1 MSLFSRLF
9 GPPAPPPP
17 PPPARIVWR
26 KRGTIIVQG
35 EATIY
40 DEDGNAL
47 PPRLSKTPGV
57 VKLCG
62 CGRSKEKPYCDGS
75 HKL

>member
-9 GPPAPPPP
+9 GPPPPPP
-17 PPPARIVWR
+17 PIKIVYR
-26 KRGTIIVQG
+26 KRGTLLVEGGVTIV
-35 EATIY
+35 
-40 DEDGNAL
+40 DEDGHVIPL
-47 PPRLSKTPGV
+47 RPGIQPGT

-62 CGRSKEKPYCDGS
+62 CGKSKGKPYCDGS

>member
-9 GPPAPPPP
+9 GPPPPPP
-17 PPPARIVWR
+17 VKIVYR
-26 KRGTIIVQG
+26 KRGTLLVEGGVIIV
-35 EATIY
+35 
-40 DEDGNAL
+40 DEDGHVIPLRPA
-47 PPRLSKTPGV
+47 RQPGT

-62 CGRSKEKPYCDGS
+62 CGKSKEKPYCDGS